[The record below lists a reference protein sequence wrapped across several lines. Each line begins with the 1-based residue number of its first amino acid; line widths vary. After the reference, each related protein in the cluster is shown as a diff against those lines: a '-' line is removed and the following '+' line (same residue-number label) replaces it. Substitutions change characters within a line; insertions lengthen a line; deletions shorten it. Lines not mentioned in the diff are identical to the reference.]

1 LARCAYGDTDEAD
14 DLRDGDGPRLERRAL
29 EGEDA
34 PFVPGGASP
43 DAGNPLDDAI
53 GHGDE
58 DGIEMVKKRDGLKPF
73 ERS

>member
-1 LARCAYGDTDEAD
+1 MESTICTTETGLVLGVMS
-14 DLRDGDGPRLERRAL
+14 L
-29 EGEDA
+29 EGEEDA
-34 PFVPGGASP
+34 AFTRGGASP